1 MTTPEPKLVFLCS
14 ELTVGGFQRHLAQ
27 LAPGLVER
35 GFDTEVIA
43 LREEGRFADELRAHG
58 VPTST
63 AGLRSRIDVIG
74 MRRAVRLAARQLR
87 IVVTQSVDAHLVGA
101 ATARRTGG
109 LHVALEH
116 GGQERL
122 RAMPLHH
129 RLAYRRFAPR
139 VDHAVSI
146 STSQVPAMIEVGYA
160 SQRIS
165 VIPNGV
171 PDQVAGRSRTET
183 RTDLGFGD
191 DNFVVGLVATLR
203 PEKRVRLFID
213 AVLAAAAQEPT
224 VRGFVAGAGPD
235 LELVR
240 RGAASSKG
248 VVVALGERSDI
259 PDLIAA
265 ADLVVLT
272 SSAEC
277 LPLVILE
284 AMAAARPVVAT
295 DVGGVGELIRS
306 GETGIVVAADDF
318 DGLVA
323 AIVGLGRDRG
333 RAASLGRAARE
344 SYERDFTADKMIDR
358 YAALFAELG

>member
-1 MTTPEPKLVFLCS
+1 VTAPQPKLVFLCS

-27 LAPGLVER
+27 LAPGLVAR
-35 GFDTEVIA
+35 GFETEVIA
-43 LREEGRFADELRAHG
+43 LREEGRFADELRAQG

-74 MRRAVRLAARQLR
+74 MRRAVRLAAREPR

-101 ATARRTGG
+101 ATARRTGS

-146 STSQVPAMIEVGYA
+146 STSQVSAMVEVGYTA
-160 SQRIS
+160 QRIS

-171 PDQVAGRSRTET
+171 PEQVVGRSRAET
-183 RTDLGFGD
+183 RADLGFGD
-191 DNFVVGLVATLR
+191 NDFVVGLVATLR
-203 PEKRVRLFID
+203 PEKRVGLFIE

-224 VRGFVAGAGPD
+224 IRGFVAGAGPD

-240 RGAASSKG
+240 RRAASSDG
-248 VVVALGERSDI
+248 VVVALGERSDV

-295 DVGGVGELIRS
+295 DVGGVSELIRS

-318 DGLVA
+318 GELVA
-323 AIVGLGRDRG
+323 AIVGLGCDHG
-333 RAASLGRAARE
+333 RAVSLGRAARE
-344 SYERDFTADKMIDR
+344 SYERDFTADKMIGR
-358 YAALFAELG
+358 YASLFAELG

>member
-1 MTTPEPKLVFLCS
+1 
-14 ELTVGGFQRHLAQ
+14 
-27 LAPGLVER
+27 
-35 GFDTEVIA
+35 
-43 LREEGRFADELRAHG
+43 
-58 VPTST
+58 
-63 AGLRSRIDVIG
+63 
-74 MRRAVRLAARQLR
+74 
-87 IVVTQSVDAHLVGA
+87 
-101 ATARRTGG
+101 
-109 LHVALEH
+109 
-116 GGQERL
+116 
-122 RAMPLHH
+122 
-129 RLAYRRFAPR
+129 
-139 VDHAVSI
+139 
-146 STSQVPAMIEVGYA
+146 MIEVGYA

-171 PDQVAGRSRTET
+171 PDQVAGRSRAET

-191 DNFVVGLVATLR
+191 DCFVVGLVATLR

-333 RAASLGRAARE
+333 RAASLGRAAHE

>member
-1 MTTPEPKLVFLCS
+1 MTASEPSLVFLCS

-27 LAPGLVER
+27 LAPGLLER

-43 LREEGRFADELRAHG
+43 LREEGRFAAELRAHG

-63 AGLRSRIDVIG
+63 VGLRSRVDVIG
-74 MRRAVRLAARQLR
+74 MRRAVRLASRQPR

-101 ATARRTGG
+101 ATARRTGA

-139 VDHAVSI
+139 VDHAISI
-146 STSQVPAMIEVGYA
+146 STSQVPAMIEVGFA
-160 SQRIS
+160 PQRIS

-171 PDQVAGRSRTET
+171 PDQVAGRSRAET
-183 RTDLGFGD
+183 RAELGFD
-191 DNFVVGLVATLR
+191 DDDFVVALVATLR
-203 PEKRVRLFID
+203 PEKRVGLFFD
-213 AVLAAAAQEPT
+213 AVLAAAAQEPAI
-224 VRGFVAGAGPD
+224 RGFVAGAGPD

-240 RGAASSKG
+240 RRAASSNG
-248 VVVALGERSDI
+248 AVVALGERSDI

-295 DVGGVGELIRS
+295 DVGGVSELIRS
-306 GETGIVVAADDF
+306 EHTGIVVAPNDF

-323 AIVGLGRDRG
+323 AIVALQRDRG
-333 RAASLGRAARE
+333 RAVSMGTAARE
-344 SYERDFTADKMIDR
+344 SYERDFTADRMIDR
-358 YAALFAELG
+358 YAALFVELG